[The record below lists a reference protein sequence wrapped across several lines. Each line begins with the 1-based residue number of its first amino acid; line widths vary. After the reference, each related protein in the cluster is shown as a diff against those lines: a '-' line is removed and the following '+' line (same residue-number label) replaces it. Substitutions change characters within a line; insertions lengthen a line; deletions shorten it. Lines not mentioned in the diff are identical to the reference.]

1 MNPKTA
7 DTLSVRGGVG
17 LTVDLFA
24 GGGGMSCAFHDVT
37 GRHPDVAA
45 NHDAEALAMH
55 AANHPPTL
63 HLGGDIRD
71 LKPLRVTAGR
81 PTSWVHGSP
90 DCKDFSRAKGSAP
103 RRETVRALANVLIR
117 WAEET
122 RPDCITLENVQEF
135 AEWGPVD
142 ARGERIQARKG
153 ENFRAWCRAIE
164 RAGYR
169 LEWDTLNAADFGA
182 ATTRKRLFLVAQRIA
197 SGHPIVW
204 PSATHGPGRAQP
216 WRSARD
222 VIDFSLPCPSI
233 FGRAKPLA
241 ENTLRR
247 IARALTTHGHAGLIQ
262 TGYGERE
269 GQAPRSLN
277 IDAPLGTIMAGGNK
291 HALVA
296 CIVKNYG
303 GHEGSG
309 LPIGAP
315 LGTITTVDHHSLVV
329 ARAPG
334 PHAAECRAWLDRY
347 VGRGAMPEI
356 DDIGLR
362 MLTPRELYRAQG
374 FPESYVIDPLFGGV
388 QLTLRAQQKMVGNSV
403 SPPPAAALLRANLP
417 PYLLGEVA
425 RVA

>member
-1 MNPKTA
+1 MIP
-7 DTLSVRGGVG
+7 G

-24 GGGGMSCAFHDVT
+24 GGGGMSTAYHAVT

-45 NHDAEALAMH
+45 DHDAEALAMH
-55 AANHPPTL
+55 AANHPSTL

-71 LKPLRVTAGR
+71 LRPLRVTAGR
-81 PTSWVHGSP
+81 VVSWVHGSP
-90 DCKDFSRAKGSAP
+90 DCKDFSRAKGAAP
-103 RRETVRALANVLIR
+103 RSESVRALANVLIR

-122 RPDCITLENVQEF
+122 RPDCITLENVPEF

-142 ARGERIQARKG
+142 AHGERIASRKG
-153 ENFRAWCRAIE
+153 ESFKAWCRAIE
-164 RAGYR
+164 RVGYH
-169 LEWDTLNAADFGA
+169 LEWDILNAADFGA

-197 SGHPIVW
+197 SGHHIVW

-216 WRSARD
+216 CRSARD
-222 VIDFSLPCPSI
+222 VINFTLPCPSI
-233 FGRAKPLA
+233 FGRTKPLA
-241 ENTLRR
+241 ENTQRR

-262 TGYGERE
+262 TG
-269 GQAPRSLN
+269 
-277 IDAPLGTIMAGGNK
+277 AGG
-291 HALVA
+291 AVVA

-334 PHAAECRAWLDRY
+334 PHAAECRAWFDRY

-356 DDIGLR
+356 ADIGLR

-388 QLTLRAQQKMVGNSV
+388 PLTLRAQQKMVGNSV

-417 PYLLGEVA
+417 PYLLDEAA
-425 RVA
+425 RVS